1 MIFKSSHWLILV
13 CISVLSSC
21 AYNFKGISIPPDV
34 NTFAVENF
42 TLQTLAAP
50 QGVEIRFTERL
61 RDKVRNESR
70 LKYNEEAPDII
81 FSGKVTQYTIQAL
94 SPEEGS
100 TSAFNK
106 LTIMVQVDYDSN
118 LNDDD
123 KWTKQ
128 FSFFSD
134 FDANSDVSAIE
145 DGLINDIF
153 DQIVEQ
159 VFNHAFTDW

>member
-1 MIFKSSHWLILV
+1 M
-13 CISVLSSC
+13 LSSC

-70 LKYNEEAPDII
+70 LKYNEDTPDII
-81 FSGKVTQYTIQAL
+81 FSGQVTQYTIQAL

-106 LTIMVQVDYDSN
+106 LTIMVKVDYDSN
-118 LNDDD
+118 LNEAD